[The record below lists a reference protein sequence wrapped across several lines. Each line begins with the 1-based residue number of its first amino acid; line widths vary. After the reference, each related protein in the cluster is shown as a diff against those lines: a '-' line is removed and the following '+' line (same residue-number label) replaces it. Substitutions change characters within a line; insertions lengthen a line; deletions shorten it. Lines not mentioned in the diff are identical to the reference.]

1 MGIKLL
7 AVKKWRHFIRP
18 PSVMF
23 FYITTNKVCKSRMS
37 SHLFAVCVQYISVLT
52 LLLRV
57 YSHMRCAAL
66 HYDVLR
72 CTVVC
77 CTIMCCAVTCC
88 TIMCCT
94 VMCCAALHSDV
105 LCCAALWCAALW
117 CAMLWCAALWSAALM
132 CCTALWCA
140 AVWRAVLH
148 CTRSSRSVHF
158 GGTVYTCTFTS
169 AVQQTLVVVTIDI
182 VIEIHRHKHYDECL

>member
-66 HYDVLR
+66 HYDVLH
-72 CTVVC
+72 
-77 CTIMCCAVTCC
+77 
-88 TIMCCT
+88 
-94 VMCCAALHSDV
+94 CAALHCGVLHYNVLCCDVLHYYVLHCDV
-105 LCCAALWCAALW
+105 LCCAAL
-117 CAMLWCAALWSAALM
+117 
-132 CCTALWCA
+132 
-140 AVWRAVLH
+140 
-148 CTRSSRSVHF
+148 
-158 GGTVYTCTFTS
+158 
-169 AVQQTLVVVTIDI
+169 
-182 VIEIHRHKHYDECL
+182 